1 MSSKPQTDLSQL
13 REITNRLEHT
23 ETFFEAF
30 LRQAPFVMWLKDY
43 SSGEGKMVFISEK
56 YADIFGVDDIQ
67 YVGKRDVDIWPPR
80 IADMFK
86 RQDLEVMRT
95 EKPVLM
101 AEETPMAN
109 KKEWNSCMTLKF
121 PIKDCSGHV
130 IAVGGIAWPED
141 GRV

>member
-1 MSSKPQTDLSQL
+1 MHNEHGLAELRHLTDK
-13 REITNRLEHT
+13 LEFT

-43 SSGEGKMVFISEK
+43 SSGEGRMVFISDK
-56 YADIFGVDDIQ
+56 YADIFDVDDVQ
-67 YVGKRDVDIWPPR
+67 YVGKRDVDIWPPH
-80 IADMFK
+80 IAEMFK
-86 RQDLEVMRT
+86 RQDLEVIRT

-109 KKEWNSCMTLKF
+109 KTEWNSCMIIKF

-141 GRV
+141 GRG